1 MREAFEA
8 WAQRNG
14 QLTRRR
20 EDRPDEYLVYETQR
34 RWLIWQAALA
44 HGAAVAEAKPGIHK
58 PAGDEQAI
66 RAQVLNEVLDAVRD
80 QASRPQA
87 EQLEQLIAHLKQQP
101 APVAG

>member
-20 EDRPDEYLVYETQR
+20 EDRPDEYLVYETQK

-44 HGAAVAEAKPGIHK
+44 HGAAVAEAKPTIHK
-58 PAGDEQAI
+58 AADEQSI
-66 RAQVLNEVLDAVRD
+66 RTQVLDEVLDAVREKTPR
-80 QASRPQA
+80 QQA
-87 EQLEQLIAHLKQQP
+87 EQLEQVIENLKQQP
-101 APVAG
+101 VPVAG

>member
-20 EDRPDEYLVYETQR
+20 EDRPDEYLVYETQK

-44 HGAAVAEAKPGIHK
+44 HGAAMAESKPSIHK
-58 PAGDEQAI
+58 PADEQAI
-66 RAQVLNEVLDAVRD
+66 RAQVLNEVLDAVRG
-80 QASRPQA
+80 QAPRGQA
-87 EQLEQLIAHLKQQP
+87 QQLEQVIEHLKQQP
-101 APVAG
+101 ATVAG

>member
-20 EDRPDEYLVYETQR
+20 EDRPDEYLVYETQK

-44 HGAAVAEAKPGIHK
+44 HGAAAAEAKPGIHK
-58 PAGDEQAI
+58 PADEHAI
-66 RAQVLNEVLDAVRD
+66 RSQVLDEVLHAVRG
-80 QASRPQA
+80 QAPRPQA
-87 EQLEQLIAHLKQQP
+87 EQLEQVIEQLKQQP
-101 APVAG
+101 ATVAG